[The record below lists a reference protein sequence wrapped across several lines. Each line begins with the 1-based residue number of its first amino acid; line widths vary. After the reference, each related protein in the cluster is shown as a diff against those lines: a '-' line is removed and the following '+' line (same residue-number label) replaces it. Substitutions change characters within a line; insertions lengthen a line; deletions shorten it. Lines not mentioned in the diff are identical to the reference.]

1 VYKSTSPKY
10 HESIEDEDLEDNYN
24 PNIPKGVDA
33 NCPRTFVYD
42 DAQVNVLEHKS
53 RIIRR
58 EKKNP

>member
-1 VYKSTSPKY
+1 V
-10 HESIEDEDLEDNYN
+10 ENNYN

-42 DAQVNVLEHKS
+42 DAQVNVLEEALPFQMDHKS
-53 RIIRR
+53 RITRR